1 MSKKIKLSVVV
12 PCYKTAKYLP
22 KCLDSLL
29 NQTLKEI
36 EIVAVNDGSP
46 DDCLKILKEYK
57 KIYGDKIIIIDKKNE
72 GPFKGRLD
80 GIKKSNGEY
89 IGFLDSDDYVSEYFA
104 EKLYNA
110 AKNNKADIAVCGFDR
125 IDLETNKIYSRE
137 MTKFKHKTFN
147 VQDNPGLLVEVNT
160 APWNKIYKADLLK
173 NIININSNPRFL
185 EDMMFLEL
193 AYLKCNKITF
203 INESLVY
210 YMVRKGSIMNTV
222 NTDILPEMYKAMQE
236 VRFVYESNN
245 PKMLDYID
253 ANAFLHLGVSL
264 MYRLSENKEIDFNKV
279 LKNNTKYLN
288 DNFPNW
294 INNKYI
300 KLSYIRKNKGSN
312 KKLWILKVVYKLHM
326 FKLFLAT
333 YKFMINHIGIDI
345 KW

>member
-46 DDCLKILKEYK
+46 DDCLKILKDYK
-57 KIYGDKIIIIDKKNE
+57 KIYCDKIIIIDKKNE

-80 GIKKSNGEY
+80 GIKKANGEY

-137 MTKFKHKTFN
+137 MTKFKHKTFD

-173 NIININSNPRFL
+173 NIIDINSNPRFL

-236 VRFVYESNN
+236 VRSVYESNN

-300 KLSYIRKNKGSN
+300 KLSYINKNKGSN

-326 FKLFLAT
+326 FKIFLAT
-333 YKFMINHIGIDI
+333 YKFMINHIGVDI